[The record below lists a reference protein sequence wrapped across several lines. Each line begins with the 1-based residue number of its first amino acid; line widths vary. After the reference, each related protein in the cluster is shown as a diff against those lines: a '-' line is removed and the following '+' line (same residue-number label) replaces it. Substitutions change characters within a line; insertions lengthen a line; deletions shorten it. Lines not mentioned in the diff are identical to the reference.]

1 MKASVRLALMTIAV
15 GIAGACSH
23 LPEMPQMPSI
33 STGRPEA
40 TPGLSPRDRVRL
52 AVELLDQ
59 GDEQRAEVELR
70 AALEEQPNN
79 NSAAQRL
86 LQQIT
91 DDPRTLLT
99 GAPRPYTVR
108 QGDSMSA
115 LAERYLGDALM
126 FYALARYNDLE
137 APNQLS
143 AGQRLMIP
151 VRPGVVMASVSAPV
165 EGAAPPA
172 PGAAAIPL
180 RGIDPARA
188 NQLRLQGLQQ
198 LNTGNV
204 DSAISLLRQAQ
215 ALDSENPAIQRDLDR
230 ALRLQAA
237 LGSGPG

>member
-1 MKASVRLALMTIAV
+1 MKSSVRLAILAAAV
-15 GIAGACSH
+15 GLASACSH
-23 LPEMPQMPSI
+23 LPEMPRMPSI
-33 STGRPEA
+33 STGGPEA

-59 GDEQRAEVELR
+59 GDERRAEVELR

-79 NSAAQRL
+79 GAAQRL
-86 LQQIT
+86 LQQIME
-91 DDPRTLLT
+91 DPRTLLT
-99 GAPRPYTVR
+99 AAPRPYTVR

-151 VRPGVVMASVSAPV
+151 MRPGVTVASSSPS
-165 EGAAPPA
+165 EGATPPA
-172 PGAAAIPL
+172 STAALPL
-180 RGIDPARA
+180 RTGDPDRA

-198 LNTGNV
+198 LNAGNV

-215 ALDSENPAIQRDLDR
+215 ALDGGNAAIQRDLDR

-237 LGSGPG
+237 LGSGRG

>member
-1 MKASVRLALMTIAV
+1 MAIAV
-15 GIAGACSH
+15 GVAGACSH

-33 STGRPEA
+33 STREPAA
-40 TPGLSPRDRVRL
+40 TPGLSPRERVRL
-52 AVELLDQ
+52 AVELLDE
-59 GDEQRAEVELR
+59 GDEQRAEAELR
-70 AALEEQPNN
+70 AALEEQPS

-91 DDPRTLLT
+91 EDPRTLLT
-99 GAPRPYTVR
+99 ATPRPYTVR

-151 VRPGVVMASVSAPV
+151 MRPGVVVASAAAPV
-165 EGAAPPA
+165 EGATPPA
-172 PGAAAIPL
+172 SGAAAMTL

-204 DSAISLLRQAQ
+204 DGAISLLRQAQ
-215 ALDSENPAIQRDLDR
+215 VLDSENPAIQRDLDR

-237 LGSGPG
+237 LSSGPG

>member
-1 MKASVRLALMTIAV
+1 MRSSARIAMIAIAV
-15 GIAGACSH
+15 GLASACSH
-23 LPEMPQMPSI
+23 MPEMPQMPSI
-33 STGRPEA
+33 DSRGPEA
-40 TPGLSPRDRVRL
+40 TLGLSPRDRVRL
-52 AVELLDQ
+52 AVDLLDE

-70 AALEEQPNN
+70 AALAEQPNN
-79 NSAAQRL
+79 GAAQRL

-91 DDPRTLLT
+91 EDPRTLLT
-99 GAPRPYTVR
+99 AAPRPYTVR

-151 VRPGVVMASVSAPV
+151 MRPGVTVASASPS
-165 EGAAPPA
+165 EGATPPA
-172 PGAAAIPL
+172 STAPL
-180 RGIDPARA
+180 TLRTGDPERA

-198 LNTGNV
+198 LNAGNV
-204 DSAISLLRQAQ
+204 DSAISLLRQAHS
-215 ALDSENPAIQRDLDR
+215 LDAGNPAIQRDLDR

-237 LGSGPG
+237 LGGGPG

>member
-1 MKASVRLALMTIAV
+1 MKGSVRLALMAIAV

-52 AVELLDQ
+52 AVDLLDQ

-70 AALEEQPNN
+70 AALAEQPNN
-79 NSAAQRL
+79 NAAQRL

-115 LAERYLGDALM
+115 LADRYLGDALM

-137 APNQLS
+137 APNQLA

-151 VRPGVVMASVSAPV
+151 VRPGVVMASASAPV
-165 EGAAPPA
+165 EGTTPPA

-215 ALDSENPAIQRDLDR
+215 ALDFENPAIQRDLDR

-237 LGSGPG
+237 LGGGPG

>member
-1 MKASVRLALMTIAV
+1 MKGSIRLALMAIAV
-15 GIAGACSH
+15 GFAGACSH
-23 LPEMPQMPSI
+23 LPEMPQMPSMRP
-33 STGRPEA
+33 GGPEA

-52 AVELLDQ
+52 AVDLLDE

-79 NSAAQRL
+79 GAAQRL

-91 DDPRTLLT
+91 EDPRTLLT
-99 GAPRPYTVR
+99 GTPRPYTVR

-115 LAERYLGDALM
+115 LADRYLGDALM
-126 FYALARYNDLE
+126 FYALARYNDLA

-151 VRPGVVMASVSAPV
+151 MRPGVVVASAAAPV
-165 EGAAPPA
+165 ESTPPPA
-172 PGAAAIPL
+172 STAAAMPL

-215 ALDSENPAIQRDLDR
+215 TLDSENPAIQRDLDR

-237 LGSGPG
+237 LGNGPG